1 MKKYII
7 ILFSAFLALSL
18 QAQSARITLDQKVSR
33 HENRRQLTSDSDNFV
48 KNVSRQKTFTLTVA
62 STTNLDVFVI
72 FFTFAG
78 GEMNCDSVVGKATM
92 AKPFVYT
99 AGASGESEQVNI
111 AFKKYGWGDDFKRF
125 SGNAKVE
132 AAAYVYNRKDGKLL
146 GQKFTSKAFADKIE
160 KKLKTEMQN
169 AANEN
174 MLK

>member
-1 MKKYII
+1 MRCHARTKGYRRKAFSNAQTKK
-7 ILFSAFLALSL
+7 LARRA
-18 QAQSARITLDQKVSR
+18 QAASRNKSTLRS
-33 HENRRQLTSDSDNFV
+33 
-48 KNVSRQKTFTLTVA
+48 
-62 STTNLDVFVI
+62 
-72 FFTFAG
+72 
-78 GEMNCDSVVGKATM
+78 
-92 AKPFVYT
+92 
-99 AGASGESEQVNI
+99 
-111 AFKKYGWGDDFKRF
+111 KKYGWGDDFKRF

>member
-1 MKKYII
+1 M
-7 ILFSAFLALSL
+7 
-18 QAQSARITLDQKVSR
+18 
-33 HENRRQLTSDSDNFV
+33 
-48 KNVSRQKTFTLTVA
+48 
-62 STTNLDVFVI
+62 I

>member
-1 MKKYII
+1 MKKYIL
-7 ILFSAFLALSL
+7 ILLSAFMALAL

-33 HENRRQLTSDSDNFV
+33 HESRRQLTGDRDDFV
-48 KNVSRQKTFTLTVA
+48 NVSRQKTFTLTVA

>member
-33 HENRRQLTSDSDNFV
+33 HENRRQLTSDRDDFV

-62 STTNLDVFVI
+62 STSNLDIFVI
-72 FFTFAG
+72 FFTIAG

-92 AKPFVYT
+92 AKPIVYT

-111 AFKKYGWGDDFKRF
+111 ALKKYGWGDDIKRF

>member
-1 MKKYII
+1 MKKYIL
-7 ILFSAFLALSL
+7 ILLSAFMALAL

-33 HENRRQLTSDSDNFV
+33 HESRRQLTGDRDDFV

-99 AGASGESEQVNI
+99 AGASGESKQVNI

>member
-1 MKKYII
+1 MRVG
-7 ILFSAFLALSL
+7 LL
-18 QAQSARITLDQKVSR
+18 R
-33 HENRRQLTSDSDNFV
+33 ENRRKPNAPPQIALPCPHERLSKKS
-48 KNVSRQKTFTLTVA
+48 
-62 STTNLDVFVI
+62 I
-72 FFTFAG
+72 FERA
-78 GEMNCDSVVGKATM
+78 NKKAC
-92 AKPFVYT
+92 A

-125 SGNAKVE
+125 YGNAKVE

>member
-1 MKKYII
+1 MKKYILI
-7 ILFSAFLALSL
+7 IFSAFLALSL

-33 HENRRQLTSDSDNFV
+33 HESRRQLTGDRDDFV
-48 KNVSRQKTFTLTVA
+48 KNVSRQKTFTLTV
-62 STTNLDVFVI
+62 STTSNLDVFVI
-72 FFTFAG
+72 FFTLAG
-78 GEMNCDSVVGKATM
+78 GEMNCDSVVGKATI

-174 MLK
+174 ILK

>member
-1 MKKYII
+1 MKKYIL
-7 ILFSAFLALSL
+7 ILLSAFMALAL

-33 HENRRQLTSDSDNFV
+33 HESRRQLTGDRDDFV

-92 AKPFVYT
+92 SKPFVYT
-99 AGASGESEQVNI
+99 AGASGESKQVNI

>member
-1 MKKYII
+1 MRGFRLSAKRGAERKSKK
-7 ILFSAFLALSL
+7 
-18 QAQSARITLDQKVSR
+18 RDTENKPTQKVFS
-33 HENRRQLTSDSDNFV
+33 NTQT
-48 KNVSRQKTFTLTVA
+48 K
-62 STTNLDVFVI
+62 
-72 FFTFAG
+72 
-78 GEMNCDSVVGKATM
+78 KAC
-92 AKPFVYT
+92 A
-99 AGASGESEQVNI
+99 AGASGESKQVNI
-111 AFKKYGWGDDFKRF
+111 ALKKYGWGDDFKRF

>member
-1 MKKYII
+1 MRGECRLRGFRLSAKRGAERKSKKRDTENKPTQKA
-7 ILFSAFLALSL
+7 FSN
-18 QAQSARITLDQKVSR
+18 AQTKKACAAD
-33 HENRRQLTSDSDNFV
+33 
-48 KNVSRQKTFTLTVA
+48 
-62 STTNLDVFVI
+62 
-72 FFTFAG
+72 AG
-78 GEMNCDSVVGKATM
+78 GEMNCDTVVGKATM

-99 AGASGESEQVNI
+99 AGATGESEQVNI

-125 SGNAKVE
+125 YGNAKVE

-160 KKLKTEMQN
+160 KKIKPDMQN

>member
-1 MKKYII
+1 MRPPRLRCHARTKGYRRKAFSNAQTKK
-7 ILFSAFLALSL
+7 ACA
-18 QAQSARITLDQKVSR
+18 
-33 HENRRQLTSDSDNFV
+33 
-48 KNVSRQKTFTLTVA
+48 
-62 STTNLDVFVI
+62 
-72 FFTFAG
+72 
-78 GEMNCDSVVGKATM
+78 
-92 AKPFVYT
+92 
-99 AGASGESEQVNI
+99 AGASDESKQVNI

>member
-1 MKKYII
+1 MKKYILI
-7 ILFSAFLALSL
+7 IFSAFLALSL

-33 HENRRQLTSDSDNFV
+33 HESRRQLTGDRDDFV
-48 KNVSRQKTFTLTVA
+48 KNVSRQKTFTLTV
-62 STTNLDVFVI
+62 STTSNLDVFVI
-72 FFTFAG
+72 FFTLAG
-78 GEMNCDSVVGKATM
+78 GEMNCDSVVGKATI

-111 AFKKYGWGDDFKRF
+111 AFKKYGWSDDFKRF

-160 KKLKTEMQN
+160 KKLKAEMQN

-174 MLK
+174 ILK